1 MGDNFPKLIYHS
13 IVCIG
18 ALVATK
24 TDRGYE
30 VRVLG
35 ASHVGQLAG
44 YVSFFA
50 AG

>member
-1 MGDNFPKLIYHS
+1 MGDDFPKLIYHS
-13 IVCIG
+13 IVCID

-24 TDRGYE
+24 TDTGYE
-30 VRVLG
+30 VRALG

-44 YVSFFA
+44 YVRFFA